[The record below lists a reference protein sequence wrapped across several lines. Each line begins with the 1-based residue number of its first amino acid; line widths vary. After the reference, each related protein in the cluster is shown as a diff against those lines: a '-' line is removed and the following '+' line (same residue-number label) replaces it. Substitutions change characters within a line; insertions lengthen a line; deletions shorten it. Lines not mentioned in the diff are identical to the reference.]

1 MQIQNK
7 LVTFE
12 ELKECY
18 SKYITVPSDL
28 ANIQKAYEFAN
39 KKHEGQF
46 RKSGDPYVCHVLA
59 VALILA
65 KMQTSPVTIMAGLLH
80 DTVEDTDTTIEEIEE
95 NFGHEVA
102 FLVDGLT
109 KITRLSDFHKTD
121 FLAEDHR
128 KIFIAMAQDIRVIV
142 IKLADRLHNMR
153 TMQFQ
158 PEEKQKRI
166 CQETMDVYVPIAHRL
181 GLNSIMSEMQDL
193 SLYYLDRKG
202 YLEVEKLLNESSKDL
217 SNSLEKIKDK
227 VIKILGPTRIPFDIS
242 SRIKSIYSIYK
253 KMYIKKHKFEDIY
266 DILALRII
274 TKTETNCYEIL
285 GYIHSAFVPLPG
297 RFKDYIAMP
306 KPNMYQSLHT
316 TILSGDG
323 HVFEIQIRT
332 KEMDETAE
340 GGVAAHW
347 RYKEGTKYDPK
358 KEQKDIEDNLHWFK
372 DFVNMSTDDSNKDA
386 NASEYVSL
394 LQKDIF
400 QANVYVFTPKGKV
413 IDLPKGATPI
423 DFAYK
428 IHTHIGDTL
437 FGAKVNGRL
446 VPISTTLKTGDMVE
460 VETKDSSSPSS
471 SWLNMCVSNFAK
483 SRIKKYLAKQN
494 QDYIKDD
501 QIEKG
506 KQSIKDALKE
516 RKLLNVNIEKEIDT
530 KCLQNFKC
538 EKLEDLYLKVYQR
551 NVTPQML
558 IEYLKLEPSDSSIKR
573 AINSTSEAAKRNYAK
588 KDISKDSVLLADG
601 SSAMIKLASCCTPIP
616 GDEIVGFI
624 TKGSGIKVHRIDC
637 PNITNSKE
645 RIIEIMWN
653 PNLNKEAKYPVDIV
667 VESYDRNN
675 LLLDIMNSV
684 TSQNASI
691 TKINGKTKSSTKTT
705 LIYMTLQVTSKQ
717 HLDKIMTGLKNI
729 KSCYEVRRCIH

>member
-1 MQIQNK
+1 MNIQNK
-7 LVTFE
+7 VVTFE
-12 ELKECY
+12 ELEACY
-18 SKYITVPSDL
+18 SQYITVPSDL
-28 ANIQKAYEFAN
+28 AKIKKAYEFAN
-39 KKHEGQF
+39 KKHDGQF
-46 RKSGDPYVCHVLA
+46 RKSGDPYVSHVLA

-65 KMQTSPVTIMAGLLH
+65 KMQTSPTTIISGLLH
-80 DTVEDTDTTIEEIEE
+80 DTVEDTDTTLEEIEKE
-95 NFGHEVA
+95 FGKEVS

-121 FLAEDHR
+121 FQAEDHR

-158 PEEKQKRI
+158 PSEKQKRI

-193 SLYYLDRKG
+193 SLYYLERDA
-202 YLEVEKLLNESSKDL
+202 YDNIQKLLNESTKGL
-217 SNSLEKIKDK
+217 TNSLNKIKDK
-227 VIKILGPTRIPFDIS
+227 VIKILGPTQIPFEIS
-242 SRIKSIYSIYK
+242 ARVKSIYSIYK
-253 KMYIKKHKFEDIY
+253 KMYIKNKKFDDIY

-285 GYIHSAFVPLPG
+285 GYIHSTFVPLPG

-372 DFVNMSTDDSNKDA
+372 EFVTMSNDDTNKDT
-386 NASEYVSL
+386 NATEYVSL

-413 IDLPKGATPI
+413 IDLPRGATPI

-428 IHTHIGDTL
+428 IHSHIGDTL
-437 FGAKVNGRL
+437 SGAKVNGKL
-446 VPISTTLKTGDMVE
+446 VPISTTLNTGDMVE
-460 VETKDSSSPSS
+460 VETKETSSPKST
-471 SWLNMCVSNFAK
+471 WLDMCVSNFAK
-483 SRIKKYLAKQN
+483 SRIKKYLTKLN
-494 QDYIKDD
+494 QDYVKDE

-506 KQSIKDALKE
+506 KTSIKDALKE
-516 RKLLNVNIEKEIDT
+516 RKINEPNIEKKIDT
-530 KCLQNFKC
+530 KCLQYFKC
-538 EKLEDLYLKVYQR
+538 DKLDDFYLKVYQR
-551 NVTPQML
+551 NITPQML
-558 IEYLKLEPSDSSIKR
+558 IDYLDLEPTNASVER
-573 AINSTSEAAKRNYAK
+573 AINSTNEIAKRNYAK
-588 KDISKDSVLLADG
+588 KEISKDAVLLEDG
-601 SSAMIKLASCCTPIP
+601 SSAMMKLAPCCTPIP
-616 GDEIVGFI
+616 GDNIVGFI
-624 TKGSGIKVHRIDC
+624 TRGRGIKVHRIDC
-637 PNITNSKE
+637 PNVLSGE
-645 RIIEIMWN
+645 RQIDVKWN
-653 PNLNKEAKYPVDIV
+653 PEFNKETRYPVDIV
-667 VESYDRNN
+667 VECYDRGG
-675 LLLDIMNSV
+675 LLLDIMNCV
-684 TSQNASI
+684 TSLNALI
-691 TKINGKTKSSTKTT
+691 TKINGKTKSSTNVSTIS
-705 LIYMTLQVTSKQ
+705 LTLQVNNKEQ
-717 HLDKIMTGLKNI
+717 LDKIFVALRNV
-729 KSCYEVRRCIH
+729 KSCFDVRRCIH